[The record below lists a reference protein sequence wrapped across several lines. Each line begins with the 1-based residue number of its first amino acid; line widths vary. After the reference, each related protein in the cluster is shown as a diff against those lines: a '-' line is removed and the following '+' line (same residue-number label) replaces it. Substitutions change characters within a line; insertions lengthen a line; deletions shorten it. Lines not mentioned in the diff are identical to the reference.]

1 MGTGTL
7 KGIGGNKAD
16 FGTVFFFGRA
26 EDRGEPGGGVD
37 RYFLN
42 VYTDASDPVGS
53 SVFVVD
59 IDGDPATVDP
69 IPIRSGNLQIHIS
82 SCK

>member
-1 MGTGTL
+1 
-7 KGIGGNKAD
+7 
-16 FGTVFFFGRA
+16 
-26 EDRGEPGGGVD
+26 VD